1 MRKIFMLIFLAAV
14 LFLKAA
20 AQEISI
26 EKGWKFTTGD
36 SSQWA
41 SPNYNDH
48 NWKPI
53 DITRNWEA
61 QGYPNYDGFGWYR
74 LHVVIPSSIKEKSYL
89 KDSIRLDLGIID
101 DNDEVYLNGK
111 LIAEYGGKGGDI
123 KTPQYGPRSYTIAA
137 DNPAVLWDKENVLA
151 VRIFDTGGDGG
162 IYGDEHKISMAD
174 LMGNISINTDADFS
188 YDDNDNLVKSV
199 KLMTNGNYLFKGK
212 LLFKVIDP
220 ENNGIVYE
228 KTNDADFSAGKPF
241 TYKFNLAKLAKK
253 SFRLEY
259 TFTDEKSGK
268 TKSKT
273 EGTPYVLTPYP
284 SAKPRIN
291 GADVFGAHPGQPIF
305 VPDTGN
311 RQKAIDLLC
320 NRLAGW
326 FKTG

>member
-1 MRKIFMLIFLAAV
+1 MRKIFMLISLAAV
-14 LFLKAA
+14 LFLKAV

-137 DNPAVLWDKENVLA
+137 
-151 VRIFDTGGDGG
+151 
-162 IYGDEHKISMAD
+162 
-174 LMGNISINTDADFS
+174 
-188 YDDNDNLVKSV
+188 
-199 KLMTNGNYLFKGK
+199 
-212 LLFKVIDP
+212 
-220 ENNGIVYE
+220 NN
-228 KTNDADFSAGKPF
+228 
-241 TYKFNLAKLAKK
+241 
-253 SFRLEY
+253 
-259 TFTDEKSGK
+259 
-268 TKSKT
+268 
-273 EGTPYVLTPYP
+273 
-284 SAKPRIN
+284 
-291 GADVFGAHPGQPIF
+291 
-305 VPDTGN
+305 
-311 RQKAIDLLC
+311 
-320 NRLAGW
+320 
-326 FKTG
+326 